1 MNLSKR
7 GRVVCV
13 ELVAVGVL
21 LSACGADTDTSAA
34 TGTTT
39 PAGDAVVGAS
49 TSVPRISTPAT
60 SSANQSA
67 VLFTSEWTDSDGYSY
82 RAVIDEPT
90 ISVEQDIANSKPGE
104 AQLEWTIAASGT
116 LENTTPNRNAPFPE
130 DFSIQPTWSAGS
142 ALCTVD
148 TTGRDK
154 GFSSNI
160 PANESDWCTLTNM
173 PLFFHTEASE
183 RNGGIGF
190 EDPIP
195 AGTTLDIQLENSN
208 VAAFI
213 VPEAEADT
221 TISSVEAPTLYTL
234 GRSDVPSMHGQNEAQ
249 CLLMTQVWVFAE
261 TQRTGC
267 ETEQSP

>member
-1 MNLSKR
+1 MNLPKR
-7 GRVVCV
+7 GRTVCAG
-13 ELVAVGVL
+13 LVAVGIL
-21 LSACGADTDTSAA
+21 LSACGAETDTPAA
-34 TGTTT
+34 TT
-39 PAGDAVVGAS
+39 PAREAVTGAS
-49 TSVPRISTPAT
+49 TSVPRSTGPAT
-60 SSANQSA
+60 SSAKQSA

-82 RAVIDEPT
+82 RAVINEPT
-90 ISVEQDIANSKPGE
+90 TSVDKDIANSKPGE
-104 AQLEWTIAASGT
+104 AQLEWTIEASGT

-142 ALCTVD
+142 ELCTVD

-234 GRSDVPSMHGQNEAQ
+234 GRSDVPSMHGQNKAQ

-261 TQRTGC
+261 TQETGC